1 MAIAS
6 VGTASGQIVAA
17 DAARSAAFI
26 QNPTNSAGT
35 VWIAPT
41 GGAAAMA
48 AGSIELPPGSF
59 YVHRGPGAVTGIA
72 AVATNITV
80 IPNY

>member
-59 YVHRGPGAVTGIA
+59 YVHRPGAVTGIA

-80 IPNY
+80 IPKY